1 VLTYCIMTNHFHILV
16 EIPPKDE
23 LPDFSEDEVFLR
35 HCSMLYSSQKLGEIR
50 WQLSHFRET
59 GNLEGVDELK
69 QSVLGRMHDLSK
81 FMKTLKQR
89 FTQWF
94 NRKNARR
101 GTLWEDRFKSVI
113 VQSGHAC
120 RTMAAYIDLNPI
132 RANMVKNPEDYR
144 WCGYAEAVSGGK
156 KARQGLREALVEY
169 ESTHDAM
176 NARKRLGSYE
186 VVLATYRK
194 HLYIDGGEKVSRYR
208 RGFSEKRVKQV
219 LENGGKLSQSEM
231 LYCRV
236 RYFVD
241 GGVIGSKSFV
251 DDQFEMAR
259 ERFGEKRKSGARRMR
274 QIIPEF
280 FVLRDLQRRRFG

>member
-1 VLTYCIMTNHFHILV
+1 
-16 EIPPKDE
+16 
-23 LPDFSEDEVFLR
+23 
-35 HCSMLYSSQKLGEIR
+35 
-50 WQLSHFRET
+50 
-59 GNLEGVDELK
+59 
-69 QSVLGRMHDLSK
+69 
-81 FMKTLKQR
+81 MKTLKQR

-120 RTMAAYIDLNPI
+120 RTMATYIDLNPI